1 MGSEGKG
8 NEKIGVEYLKE
19 LVDKIIDVDSEG
31 FKQYKENKSKKNSK
45 ETGDLID
52 PESITLTVKRTD
64 KVRA

>member
-8 NEKIGVEYLKE
+8 NEKSGLDVVKE
-19 LVDKIIDVDSEG
+19 MFDEVRNSEG